1 MTLDNLFA
9 RKDMYSFVATI
20 TPRIAED
27 WLLANTHNR
36 ELRESRV
43 NYFIG
48 EIKAGRW
55 RLTHQGIAFGS
66 NRVLLDGQHRLWA
79 IALSDASVPAL
90 VAVNVPPESLEAI
103 DVSMRSVADILT
115 LDGSVGKVTSRM
127 LGVLRAM
134 FVTTPRRRS
143 PGEERDL
150 LVRHDDAVHF
160 AVEAITSAP
169 IPGVATAV
177 IRGVLARAWYSADLG
192 RLREFAQA
200 MQTCS
205 NEGPVGLLIQ
215 HLIRNRGG
223 AHGYGQRVDTYR
235 RTERALSAFLVGEQL
250 TRLHPSE
257 KELFPL
263 PEEAQQ
269 AAS

>member
-1 MTLDNLFA
+1 MKLDDLFA
-9 RKDMYSFVATI
+9 RKDMYSFITI
-20 TPRIAED
+20 VTPQIAED
-27 WLLANTHNR
+27 WLQANTHNR

-79 IALSDASVPAL
+79 IALSGASVPAL
-90 VAVNVPPESLEAI
+90 IVVNVPPDSLEAI

-115 LDGSVGKVTSRM
+115 LDGSVGKVSKHM
-127 LGVLRAM
+127 LSTLRAM
-134 FVTTPRRRS
+134 FVTVNRQRS
-143 PGEERDL
+143 PGEIRDL
-150 LVRHDDAVHF
+150 LVRHFDAVHF
-160 AVEAITSAP
+160 ASEAISSARM
-169 IPGVATAV
+169 PGVASAV
-177 IRGVLARAWYSADLG
+177 IRGVLARAWYSADLD
-192 RLREFAQA
+192 RLRAFAQA
-200 MQTCS
+200 IRTCS

-215 HLIRNRGG
+215 YLIRNRGS

-235 RTERALSAFLVGEQL
+235 RTARALSAFLNGEQL
-250 TRLHPSE
+250 SRLCPSD

-263 PEEAQQ
+263 PEEAQP
-269 AAS
+269 AAA

>member
-1 MTLDNLFA
+1 MKLDALFA
-9 RKDMYSFVATI
+9 RPEVYSCVIIAT
-20 TPRIAED
+20 PQIAED
-27 WLLANTHNR
+27 WLQANTHNR

-43 NYFIG
+43 NYFMG

-79 IALSDASVPAL
+79 IALSGESVP
-90 VAVNVPPESLEAI
+90 VMVSVNIPPDSLEAI

-115 LDGSVGKVTSRM
+115 LDGTVGKVTKRLLST
-127 LGVLRAM
+127 LRGM
-134 FVTTPRRRS
+134 FLKNWSRRS

-150 LVRHDDAVHF
+150 LVRHFDAVHF
-160 AVEAITSAP
+160 ADEAISSARM
-169 IPGVATAV
+169 PGVATAI
-177 IRGVLARAWYSADLG
+177 IRGVLARAWYSADLE
-192 RLREFAQA
+192 RLRQFAHA

-223 AHGYGQRVDTYR
+223 AHGQGQRLDTYR
-235 RTERALSAFLVGEQL
+235 RTERALSAFLNGEQL
-250 TRLHPSE
+250 TRLYASE
-257 KELFPL
+257 NELFPL
-263 PEEAQQ
+263 PEEARR
-269 AAS
+269 ASA